1 MNTEKRP
8 PVVAILGHIDHGK
21 STLLDFIR
29 HSNIVDNEA
38 GGITQHISAYE
49 IEHEDEEHGKQ
60 KITFIDTPGHEAFC
74 EVRSRGANIA
84 DIAILIV
91 SAEDGVMPQTKEALA
106 CIKKDAVP
114 FIVAITK
121 IDSPK
126 ANIDVAKNSLIENE
140 VYLEGMGGDIPFVP
154 ISSKT
159 GENVTELLSM
169 ILLVAELEELTADTS
184 EMATGFVVEA
194 HKDMKKGNSATVVI
208 KNGTLETG
216 HVFASETTLSPVRAI
231 EDTVG
236 VVSKTATVSKPVVI
250 YGWSEL
256 PPVGAKV
263 TAFTKKKEAEKFC
276 KNCLQEKNASND
288 EITEPVAQK
297 NKEHVT
303 IPLIVKADVA
313 GTAEAIA
320 YEVGK
325 LNTEDISFNIVQSA
339 TGDIS
344 EADMKAALANEDT
357 IVVGMGVSIDT
368 QATALKDRE
377 NITTA
382 TFAIIYELID
392 WLKELQETRRPRK
405 EVEEATGTVKV
416 LAIFN
421 QSKKT
426 QVIGGKVKT
435 GEIAVGNKINIL
447 RRNEV
452 IGTGTIKELQ
462 QSKMKAEKVLEG
474 NEFGAALSTDVE
486 LAESDHFEAIKTTV
500 V

>member
-21 STLLDFIR
+21 STLLDYIR
-29 HSNIVDNEA
+29 KSNIVDGEA

-49 IEHEDEEHGKQ
+49 IEHEDAEHGLQ

-106 CIKKDAVP
+106 CIKNDNIP
-114 FIVAITK
+114 FVVAITK
-121 IDSPK
+121 IDTSK
-126 ANIDVAKNSLIENE
+126 ANVDLAKNSLIENE

-154 ISSKT
+154 ISAKT
-159 GENVTELLSM
+159 GENIDELLSM
-169 ILLVAELEELTADTS
+169 ILLVAELEELQADTS
-184 EMATGFVVEA
+184 AMATGFVVEA
-194 HKDMKKGNSATVVI
+194 HKDMKKGNSATIVI
-208 KNGTLETG
+208 KDGTLSTG
-216 HVFASETTLSPVRAI
+216 NILASESTLSPVRAI
-231 EDTVG
+231 EDTIG
-236 VVSKTATVSKPVVI
+236 GIYKSASVSKPVII
-250 YGWSEL
+250 YGWSAL

-263 TAFTKKKEAEKFC
+263 HSFATKKEAEKFC
-276 KNCLQEKNASND
+276 KSCSTNDNDVSENNNA
-288 EITEPVAQK
+288 PVQS
-297 NKEHVT
+297 KEHVSV
-303 IPLIVKADVA
+303 PVIVKADVA

-320 YEVGK
+320 YEIKK
-325 LNTEDISFNIVQSA
+325 LATEDISFNIVQSA

-344 EADMKAALANEDT
+344 EADMKSALANADT

-368 QATALKDRE
+368 QATALRDRE

-382 TFAIIYELID
+382 TFSIIYELID

-405 EVEEATGTVKV
+405 EVSEVTGSAKI
-416 LAIFN
+416 LAVFN
-421 QSKKT
+421 QTKKI
-426 QVIGGKVKT
+426 QVIGGKVKN
-435 GEIAVGNKINIL
+435 GEIAIGNKITIL
-447 RRNEV
+447 RRNEA
-452 IGTGTIKELQ
+452 IGTGIIKELQ
-462 QSKMKAEKVLEG
+462 QQKLKADKVQEG